1 MSERAGQRT
10 RWGFVTWTTSVNS
23 EGQRSQIMGGDTPGF
38 LQLKQSLSS
47 VQSALGDGHRP
58 KERNDEI
65 TYAR

>member
-10 RWGFVTWTTSVNS
+10 GRGFVTWTTSVNS
-23 EGQRSQIMGGDTPGF
+23 EGQRSQTMGGDAPGF

-58 KERNDEI
+58 KECNDEI